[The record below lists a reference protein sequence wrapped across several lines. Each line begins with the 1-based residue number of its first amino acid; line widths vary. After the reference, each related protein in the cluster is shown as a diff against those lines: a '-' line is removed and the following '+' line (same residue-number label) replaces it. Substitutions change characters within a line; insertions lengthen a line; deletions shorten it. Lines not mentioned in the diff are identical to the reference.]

1 MISTALFPEPER
13 MLPVLPMPS
22 NETRE
27 DAVKQNLYWLVLGGL
42 GFWVPFALL
51 FAIYKSSVSVL
62 ALNLLPVAGLA
73 LLSSISWIIRKK
85 TPRWG
90 WLLAGVYV
98 FGPVAML
105 SSAAFTRISASA
117 GAPGHWIWFVT
128 LCLLPPM
135 TLWLALL
142 NGVILSVLLVTLVL
156 PLLLLLR
163 RREQVGHESEGQR
176 G

>member
-1 MISTALFPEPER
+1 

-42 GFWVPFALL
+42 GFWVPFVLL
-51 FAIYKSSVSVL
+51 FAIYRSSVSML

-73 LLSSISWIIRKK
+73 LLSLISWIIRKK
-85 TPRWG
+85 MPRWG

-105 SSAAFTRISASA
+105 SSAAFTRISPSA

-128 LCLLPPM
+128 LSLIPPM

-142 NGVILSVLLVTLVL
+142 NGVILSVLFVTLAL
-156 PLLLLLR
+156 PLLLLLP
-163 RREQVGHESEGQR
+163 QR
-176 G
+176 DRLSPNKPDQHPVADG

>member
-1 MISTALFPEPER
+1 M
-13 MLPVLPMPS
+13 
-22 NETRE
+22 
-27 DAVKQNLYWLVLGGL
+27 KQDLYSIVLGGL

-51 FAIYKSSVSVL
+51 FAIYRSSVSVL

-73 LLSSISWIIRKK
+73 LLSLISWIIRKK
-85 TPRWG
+85 MARWG

-105 SSAAFTRISASA
+105 SSAAFTRISPSA

-142 NGVILSVLLVTLVL
+142 NGVILSVLFVTLAL
-156 PLLLLLR
+156 PLLSLLR
-163 RREQVGHESEGQR
+163 RTEQISYGSVDQHR
-176 G
+176 

>member
-1 MISTALFPEPER
+1 M
-13 MLPVLPMPS
+13 
-22 NETRE
+22 
-27 DAVKQNLYWLVLGGL
+27 KQDLYSIVLGGL
-42 GFWVPFALL
+42 GFWVPFALF
-51 FAIYKSSVSVL
+51 FAIYRSSVSVL

-73 LLSSISWIIRKK
+73 LLSLISWIIRKK
-85 TPRWG
+85 MARWG

-105 SSAAFTRISASA
+105 SSAAFTRISPSA

-142 NGVILSVLLVTLVL
+142 NGVILSVLFVTLAL
-156 PLLLLLR
+156 PLLSLLR
-163 RREQVGHESEGQR
+163 RTEQISYGSVDQHR
-176 G
+176 

>member
-1 MISTALFPEPER
+1 
-13 MLPVLPMPS
+13 MLPVLSMPA
-22 NETRE
+22 NETCE
-27 DAVKQNLYWLVLGGL
+27 ETMKQKLYWLVLGGL

-51 FAIYKSSVSVL
+51 FAIYRSSASVL

-73 LLSSISWIIRKK
+73 LLSLITWIIRKK
-85 TPRWG
+85 MPRWG

-105 SSAAFTRISASA
+105 SSAAFTRISPSA
-117 GAPGHWIWFVT
+117 GAPGHWIWLVT

-142 NGVILSVLLVTLVL
+142 NGVILSVLFVTVTL
-156 PLLLLLR
+156 PLLLLLPR
-163 RREQVGHESEGQR
+163 RDRLSPNKLDQHSVVDG
-176 G
+176 